1 MRRDWSIEAAT
12 QALTELR
19 PLIALL
25 REQRAALEALKQE
38 LLVLRRLERAGARPG
53 GSDQSD
59 LQAVNADPAAQ
70 GALVTSSLVE
80 ARIRALVDQM
90 QASVDRVAARGVEL
104 RDIERGLVDFPA
116 TAFGRPFHLCWEEA
130 DGELVGYAH
139 GLGEGFG
146 SRLPVGEF
154 LRRHAHNEQGI

>member
-1 MRRDWSIEAAT
+1 MKREWSIEAAT

-25 REQRAALEALKQE
+25 REQRAALEGLKQE
-38 LLVLRRLERAGARPG
+38 LLRLRRLERAGARPG

-59 LQAVNADPAAQ
+59 LQAAGADQATQDAF
-70 GALVTSSLVE
+70 LTSSHIE

-104 RDIERGLVDFPA
+104 RDIDRGLVDFPA

-130 DGELVGYAH
+130 DGEAVGFAH
-139 GLGEGFG
+139 GLGEGLHG
-146 SRLPVGEF
+146 LDALPQ
-154 LRRHAHNEQGI
+154 LLQCNPKLLP